1 MKKLSLFLILIVF
14 AIPSAFADV
23 YIDNEHE
30 YVGNDG
36 MLHISD
42 RNSANAGEHCFQAGA
57 FGIRM
62 QDTGGYNRWN
72 IERNYGGW
80 QSTPVVHLSAQGRV
94 GINEASPDG
103 PLHVSHTGENNV
115 YIEGSASTLGSRI
128 MLINRNSTAN
138 SYNQLEFCDAGGQGT
153 SSIRGINVSDSTNEG
168 YMEFWTRPANGS
180 PTKYLDLTATGE
192 LRGYASNGKMAF
204 NNCQYYQF
212 GGSVSCNATVSV
224 NIPVLS
230 NGNIYKITAGFAHH
244 SNTYAAYREGTYGAY
259 SGHSGIQ
266 INNDAVTNHGTAEAG
281 SWTISRGSAGQP
293 VVVSKSAGSYNG
305 SGYWFVHVIAGTS

>member
-1 MKKLSLFLILIVF
+1 MCIRDSVTTAGFT
-14 AIPSAFADV
+14 D
-23 YIDNEHE
+23 
-30 YVGNDG
+30 
-36 MLHISD
+36 ISGGSYAA
-42 RNSANAGEHCFQAGA
+42 RLGSTGSST
-57 FGIRM
+57 IRST
-62 QDTGGYNRWN
+62 Q
-72 IERNYGGW
+72 IYGGGNHIA
-80 QSTPVVHLSAQGRV
+80 TFDGVNMRL
-94 GINEASPDG
+94 GINETSPDG
-103 PLHVSHTGENNV
+103 RLHITDSGENNV
-115 YIEGSASTLGSRI
+115 YIEGNTSTLGSRI
-128 MLINRNSTAN
+128 MLINRNTTAN
-138 SYNQLEFCDAGGQGT
+138 SFNQVEFCDAGGQGT

-168 YMEFWTRPANGS
+168 YMEFWTRPSGGS
-180 PTKYLDLTATGE
+180 PTKWVDITPTGE

-212 GGSVSCNATVSV
+212 GGSVACSATVSV

-266 INNDAVTNHGTAEAG
+266 INNDLVSNHGTAEAG